1 MKKLSFIIVALMAL
15 AGALQSSAQMRWG
28 ATAGIDITNMKW
40 SQKSFRN
47 EPFKS
52 TKSLGYTAG
61 IIGEYE
67 IPGIGFGIDLGL
79 QYAQRGA
86 SFNMGDFEIWNSDGY
101 GNERSYLHYLDIPIH
116 LRFKYSN
123 LNGFERKLCPFVFV
137 GPELSILLAHNK
149 LEKNGEAAFDYKPVQ
164 LGLAVGVGVLEVR
177 KVGDAGVQAVARA
190 AAVAVAA
197 VKDPVSSPP
206 PVPLRVPALVDRL
219 AVEA

>member
-149 LEKNGEAAFDYKPVQ
+149 LRHRFIRCHIIFRPQ
-164 LGLAVGVGVLEVR
+164 LQCFIIIQHFYSQTFILFQNLYFTFHIGCISDILC
-177 KVGDAGVQAVARA
+177 
-190 AAVAVAA
+190 
-197 VKDPVSSPP
+197 SWFWI
-206 PVPLRVPALVDRL
+206 
-219 AVEA
+219 

>member
-164 LGLAVGVGVLEVR
+164 LGLAV
-177 KVGDAGVQAVARA
+177 
-190 AAVAVAA
+190 AVAVDCFGCV
-197 VKDPVSSPP
+197 VKCD
-206 PVPLRVPALVDRL
+206 
-219 AVEA
+219 E

>member
-67 IPGIGFGIDLGL
+67 IPGIGFGIDRIIMLL
-79 QYAQRGA
+79 TDSPTIRDVLL
-86 SFNMGDFEIWNSDGY
+86 FPTMK
-101 GNERSYLHYLDIPIH
+101 PI
-116 LRFKYSN
+116 
-123 LNGFERKLCPFVFV
+123 
-137 GPELSILLAHNK
+137 
-149 LEKNGEAAFDYKPVQ
+149 D
-164 LGLAVGVGVLEVR
+164 
-177 KVGDAGVQAVARA
+177 
-190 AAVAVAA
+190 
-197 VKDPVSSPP
+197 
-206 PVPLRVPALVDRL
+206 
-219 AVEA
+219 

>member
-149 LEKNGEAAFDYKPVQ
+149 LEKNGEPAFDYKPVQ
-164 LGLAVGVGVLEVR
+164 LGLAVGVGVEIRRNWQLTGSYTWDMTGTMNATKLDNFDSHNR
-177 KVGDAGVQAVARA
+177 TWKV
-190 AAVAVAA
+190 
-197 VKDPVSSPP
+197 
-206 PVPLRVPALVDRL
+206 ALTYFF
-219 AVEA
+219 

>member
-164 LGLAVGVGVLEVR
+164 LGLAVGVGVEIRRNWQLT
-177 KVGDAGVQAVARA
+177 G
-190 AAVAVAA
+190 
-197 VKDPVSSPP
+197 S
-206 PVPLRVPALVDRL
+206 
-219 AVEA
+219 

>member
-123 LNGFERKLCPFVFV
+123 LNGFERKLCPFVSV

-164 LGLAVGVGVLEVR
+164 LGLAVGVGVELR
-177 KVGDAGVQAVARA
+177 RNWQLTGSYTWDMTGTMNATKLDNFDSHNRTWKV
-190 AAVAVAA
+190 
-197 VKDPVSSPP
+197 
-206 PVPLRVPALVDRL
+206 ALTYFF
-219 AVEA
+219 

>member
-1 MKKLSFIIVALMAL
+1 MAL

-40 SQKSFRN
+40 SQKLFRN

-149 LEKNGEAAFDYKPVQ
+149 LEKTERRHSTISLCNWDLPWVSVLKSAAT
-164 LGLAVGVGVLEVR
+164 G
-177 KVGDAGVQAVARA
+177 
-190 AAVAVAA
+190 
-197 VKDPVSSPP
+197 SSPAAI
-206 PVPLRVPALVDRL
+206 RGT
-219 AVEA
+219 

>member
-116 LRFKYSN
+116 QRFKYSN
-123 LNGFERKLCPFVFV
+123 LNGFKRKLCPLVFV

-164 LGLAVGVGVLEVR
+164 LGLAVGVGVEIRRNWQLTGSYTWDMTGTMNATKLDNFDSHNR
-177 KVGDAGVQAVARA
+177 TWKV
-190 AAVAVAA
+190 
-197 VKDPVSSPP
+197 
-206 PVPLRVPALVDRL
+206 ALTYFF
-219 AVEA
+219 